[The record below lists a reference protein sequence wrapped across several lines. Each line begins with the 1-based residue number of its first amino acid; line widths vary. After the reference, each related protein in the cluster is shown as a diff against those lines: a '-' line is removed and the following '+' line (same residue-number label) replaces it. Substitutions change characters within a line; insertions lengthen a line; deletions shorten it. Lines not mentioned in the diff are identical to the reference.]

1 MSYLVER
8 EKISWLQ
15 LFYHFTR
22 LRGAT
27 VARLTP
33 DQKVA
38 CSNHVGV
45 NGRVLGSTR
54 PLQNTPNAI
63 CDALATSLKQIAD
76 EYQVVSSSPTRQK
89 PVGFDRKNLD
99 E

>member
-1 MSYLVER
+1 MLIR
-8 EKISWLQ
+8 TTKG
-15 LFYHFTR
+15 

-45 NGRVLGSTR
+45 NIFCIINLTKPKHINVNIHPNHIRNGKAFEVLYRNDVHRVRIGS
-54 PLQNTPNAI
+54 
-63 CDALATSLKQIAD
+63 IA
-76 EYQVVSSSPTRQK
+76 K
-89 PVGFDRKNLD
+89 F
-99 E
+99 

>member
-1 MSYLVER
+1 MFAN
-8 EKISWLQ
+8 KAIILQ
-15 LFYHFTR
+15 LLCIR

-45 NGRVLGSTR
+45 ILLFWFYDLVMPLSFYPSLGGFQILKFKTN
-54 PLQNTPNAI
+54 QN
-63 CDALATSLKQIAD
+63 KQQYFTD
-76 EYQVVSSSPTRQK
+76 NHYQ
-89 PVGFDRKNLD
+89 
-99 E
+99 

>member
-1 MSYLVER
+1 MFIVMPYN
-8 EKISWLQ
+8 
-15 LFYHFTR
+15 FMG

-45 NGRVLGSTR
+45 IRYLFLNIMRVKSNVLHFSVRTVESADVSGVRVVPVVLFFR
-54 PLQNTPNAI
+54 PQ
-63 CDALATSLKQIAD
+63 
-76 EYQVVSSSPTRQK
+76 QVVGIKS
-89 PVGFDRKNLD
+89 
-99 E
+99 